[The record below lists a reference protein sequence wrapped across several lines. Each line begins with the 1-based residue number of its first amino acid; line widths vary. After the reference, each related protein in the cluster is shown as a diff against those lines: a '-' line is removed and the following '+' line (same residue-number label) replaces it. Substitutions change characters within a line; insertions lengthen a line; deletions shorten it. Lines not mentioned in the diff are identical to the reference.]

1 MNHTQGKKLSA
12 RLYNKVE
19 QVKSYLVLNLLDNL
33 FTLIVKIS
41 FNFLTF
47 NFYDFKKYD
56 DFIITYF
63 SIKKKS
69 TFLYLKYLSGS

>member
-56 DFIITYF
+56 EYYNLFFYKKEKYF
-63 SIKKKS
+63 P
-69 TFLYLKYLSGS
+69 LS